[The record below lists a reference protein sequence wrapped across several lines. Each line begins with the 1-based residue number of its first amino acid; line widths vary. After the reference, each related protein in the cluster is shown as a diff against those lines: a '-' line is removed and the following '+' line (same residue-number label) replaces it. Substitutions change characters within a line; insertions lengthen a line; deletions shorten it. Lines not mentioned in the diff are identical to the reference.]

1 MNINQSKYSE
11 NIFSHLTSEN
21 IYLTIEIQKLH
32 QFYYFITAAYE
43 NKKKNQLSPNIL
55 YTPLGTM
62 DGNKKNYSA
71 YTGIALEHFQNKSFA
86 KFFEL
91 HNTDFAKLK
100 NEQELKFNS
109 FPASYMSD
117 ISDFNQYLE
126 ERSKNF
132 KYSQKNTLE
141 LPNEWAN
148 GEK

>member
-1 MNINQSKYSE
+1 
-11 NIFSHLTSEN
+11 
-21 IYLTIEIQKLH
+21 
-32 QFYYFITAAYE
+32 
-43 NKKKNQLSPNIL
+43 
-55 YTPLGTM
+55 M

-141 LPNEWAN
+141 LPNE
-148 GEK
+148 